1 MCEQGGGVVSL
12 CCSRGIWHGAERE
25 RGRKRHSLLGI
36 NSSSE
41 VWTEILTMG
50 RHDWKH
56 NGKSQAPCL
65 FLFPSSLHRP
75 RRADSST
82 DLAATTIGSITA
94 DRCTCLYSSTCLD
107 ASNFSFRTKIS
118 NIRSEANT
126 TRGHK
131 FHRCFET
138 RRLGVK
144 HVVNKDMGWNLS
156 QRAMWII
163 YTRKVPV
170 MSISW
175 AYVFW
180 WEKQMAR

>member
-1 MCEQGGGVVSL
+1 MCEQGGGVVSF

-56 NGKSQAPCL
+56 DGKSQAPCL
-65 FLFPSSLHRP
+65 FLFHSSLHRP

-82 DLAATTIGSITA
+82 DLAANTIGSITA
-94 DRCTCLYSSTCLD
+94 DRCTCLYASTCLD
-107 ASNFSFRTKIS
+107 ASNFSFRTKIP

-126 TRGHK
+126 ARGHK

-144 HVVNKDMGWNLS
+144 HVVNKDMDWNLS
-156 QRAMWII
+156 HRAMWII
-163 YTRKVPV
+163 YRRKVPV